1 MPFTNYISMKTNVLL
16 TFVFGIFCKMMYNIY
31 DIELVLIRLYIYIHE
46 EKKERKYARINF
58 VQLQKYD

>member
-1 MPFTNYISMKTNVLL
+1 MKTNVLL